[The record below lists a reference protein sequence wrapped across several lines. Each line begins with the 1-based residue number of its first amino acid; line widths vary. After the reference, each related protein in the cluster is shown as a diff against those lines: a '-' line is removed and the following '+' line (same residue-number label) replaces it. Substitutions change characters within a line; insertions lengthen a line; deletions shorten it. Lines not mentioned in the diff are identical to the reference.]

1 MKRIILISMILCTL
15 TITTGCNNSSETGTI
30 SIYETLNT
38 ETITKEKKAT
48 IDNYSELL
56 ISNFKQ
62 LGYFD
67 DVFVK
72 YFEDTNTMVI
82 IPILSNSSSF
92 DTKYTSGS
100 WNNTINEYSNMIP
113 IATSSVKEVFP
124 DANYIVSF
132 SVGNE
137 EMNIPGLIF
146 YNDELVFDYYS
157 DNSTF
162 KEQDINAYM
171 IRQYLWQ
178 HPLEEDIDNVKVEY
192 DYNDDTTYTIYL
204 WGKNFNKNSIK
215 DFEFNSVVDNA
226 CILSS
231 SLLKLIPSSNIEL
244 KIMDGDNH
252 TIELLVIE
260 DYTVDFNYFDDD
272 IDESNSQSE
281 NDSENTEKYESGTY
295 KVGDDIPVGEYAL
308 FGRHGYFTVESDILY
323 DKLGIMFEN
332 IISNDYFCNNSII
345 TVEEGQYLTIDD
357 CYAVPSSL
365 ANIDISEEGFFRVGI
380 DIPAGEYKIEQ
391 LDTNASY
398 TIYSDNVAGS
408 MNIISEGD
416 VAGRIN
422 IKVNDGEYLKLDECK
437 IAN

>member
-15 TITTGCNNSSETGTI
+15 TIATGCNNSSESGTI
-30 SIYETLNT
+30 SFYETQNT
-38 ETITKEKKAT
+38 ETITEEKKAT

-56 ISNFKQ
+56 ISDFKQ
-62 LGYFD
+62 MGYFD

-82 IPILSNSSSF
+82 IPIFSNANSF

-100 WNNTINEYSNMIP
+100 WDNTINEYSNMIP
-113 IATSSVKEVFP
+113 IATSSAKEIFP

-137 EMNIPGLIF
+137 EMSIPGLVF
-146 YNDELVFDYYS
+146 YNDELVFNYYA
-157 DNSTF
+157 DPTQL
-162 KEQDINAYM
+162 ERNAYM
-171 IRQYLWQ
+171 IRTYIWQ
-178 HPLEEDIDNVKVEY
+178 HPLEDIDNVKVEY

-204 WGKNFNKNSIK
+204 WGKNFNMNSIK
-215 DFEFNSVVDNA
+215 DFEFDSVVDNA

-231 SLLKLIPSSNIEL
+231 SLLQLIPSSNIEL
-244 KIMDGDNH
+244 KIMDGENH

-260 DYTVDFNYFDDD
+260 NYTVDFNYFDDND
-272 IDESNSQSE
+272 DSNSQNE
-281 NDSENTEKYESGTY
+281 NHSENTEKYESGTY
-295 KVGDDIPVGEYAL
+295 KVGDDIPVGEYVL
-308 FGRHGYFTVESDILY
+308 FGKHGYFSVESDILY

-332 IISNDYFCNNSII
+332 IISNDHFCNNSII

-380 DIPAGEYKIEQ
+380 DVPAGEYKIEQ
-391 LDTNASY
+391 FDTNAYY

-416 VAGRIN
+416 VEGRAN
-422 IKVNDGEYLKLDECK
+422 IKVNDGEYLKLDNCK
-437 IAN
+437 ISN